1 MAARP
6 HERGPHEPFF
16 ERPPRIVQPADVPAP
31 AFDERRRERND
42 EAKRAFQRFL
52 ETVAVP
58 LVRQVTAVLRAEGH
72 LFTIFTPAAGV
83 RMMSDRRSTDFVA
96 NRPTAGP
103 RNVIRNN

>member
-1 MAARP
+1 MEISEVRKRVRDVIEHAR
-6 HERGPHEPFF
+6 HH
-16 ERPPRIVQPADVPAP
+16 
-31 AFDERRRERND
+31 DERRRERND

-83 RMMSDRRSTDFVA
+83 RMMSDRRSTDFVEMTLDTSG
-96 NRPTAGP
+96 RVPPIVGHTSRGG
-103 RNVIRNN
+103 